1 MTFLKCA
8 EEILQD
14 AEYPLSYKEIWK
26 CAEERGLAKKLI
38 SSGKTPIRS
47 LAARLYVNIR
57 DKADS
62 IFMFASKKP
71 TTFWLKARER
81 ELANLE
87 TKINENNEKEELGV
101 KELNEGKKRFNERDL
116 HPLLVKFLK
125 DSKDNKFNAYA
136 KTIYHEKSTK
146 NQKGVDKWNFPDIVA
161 VHFPFDDYTEDAL
174 NLAKNINQSK
184 PKIYS
189 FELKIALSWGN
200 LKESYFQAVSNSSWA
215 NEGYLVV
222 FEEIDNEILDEIK
235 RLNQSFGI
243 GLIQLGLENIECIL
257 NAKERELDFETIEML
272 IEKNKDFKEFIQNVN
287 KDFKTNDKD
296 RIAIQNYDKIL
307 DDEKLE
313 NYIENKKI
321 TQD

>member
-26 CAEERGLAKKLI
+26 CAEERGLAKKLA
-38 SSGKTPIRS
+38 SSGKTPMDS

-87 TKINENNEKEELGV
+87 TKINKVNEAEELRVEG
-101 KELNEGKKRFNERDL
+101 LNEEKKGLKERDL
-116 HPLLVKFLK
+116 HPLFVKFLK

-222 FEEIDNEILDEIK
+222 FKEIDNEILDEIK

-307 DDEKLE
+307 DDDKLK
-313 NYIENKKI
+313 NHIENKKI